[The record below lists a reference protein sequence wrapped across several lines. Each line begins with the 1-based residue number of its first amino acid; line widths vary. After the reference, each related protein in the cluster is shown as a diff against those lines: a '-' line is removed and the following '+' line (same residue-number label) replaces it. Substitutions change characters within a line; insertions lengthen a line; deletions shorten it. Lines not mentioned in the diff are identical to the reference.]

1 MNWHQLHF
9 RAKAYL
15 IGSYVFGAVFAFVSL
30 TAAHNRFVYPWVLLT
45 LASIVVAT
53 INVRLPMTGHRV
65 VISMGDVFTI
75 LALLQFG
82 PGPALVMYWGNL
94 VSAHTTD
101 QIKKYG
107 WDFLRQT
114 SPYKYAF
121 NFAIC
126 ASSIWAMNLA
136 LVLVD
141 RLGLSESVTLATSLA
156 ALAGTWFI
164 VNTVPLSLTIALL
177 NHQSFWKT
185 WSDGLVLYLLN
196 FFGSAAAA
204 GLMFKFYEEAGSSVF
219 LFALPIV
226 AVIYQLYL
234 FYIDK
239 FEHAQ
244 AHIAELNKLYL
255 QTVEA
260 LASAVDAKDRYT
272 HGHVRRVQVYAVELA
287 KRMGIEDANEL
298 MAIRSG
304 ALLHDIGK
312 IAIPEYILNK
322 PTVLTESEFEKMKSH
337 PAVGAVMLQGIE
349 FPFPVEPLVKSHH
362 ERWDGRGY
370 PEGLKGDEI
379 PLSARILSLVDCY
392 DAMTTDRPYRS
403 PMARDQLIE
412 FFLRESGG
420 AYDPAVVDAFVE
432 HIELLEA
439 EGAKIE
445 VAPSDIWGGET
456 AGSAGTENVR
466 PLEKVQPTLT
476 YSKAMDV
483 NALAQ
488 AELYSLF
495 EFVRAANCLRVDDV
509 LAFVGIKLERLI
521 RFDAAV
527 FYLADLD
534 RGIVTPGHVLGKGKR
549 VIKNVTLPLDQKLSG
564 WVAANNQA
572 LSNLPPFPD
581 FLNVEDPKP
590 AFEISSIVPMN
601 HRGVVIGSLAL
612 YREEKTKFT
621 DLEFRHLE
629 IVAGQTAA
637 ALNRAREQ
645 ESSQTALFD
654 ELTQLPNGYQLYL
667 MFDQVAMDAQ
677 RYDYPLS
684 LLAFRLESLEDVTR
698 RYGHLSAAEMVRFI
712 ARYLKDEVRDTDI
725 LVRYSNDQFLTL
737 HPKMSRDQAE
747 VLKSRIQNELDQHR
761 FPIRHGVDV
770 SPRLSIGIAEFHE
783 EGSKL
788 EDLLSI
794 AEWRLTEDE
803 KSRSVARRTLPFPS
817 QH

>member
-1 MNWHQLHF
+1 MNWHELHF
-9 RAKAYL
+9 QAKAYL
-15 IGSYVFGAVFAFVSL
+15 IGSYVFGVAFAFVSL
-30 TAAHNRFVYPWVLLT
+30 TAPENLFDSEWALLT
-45 LASIVVAT
+45 LVSIFVAT
-53 INVRLPMTGHRV
+53 INVRLPMTEHRV

-82 PGPALVMYWGNL
+82 PGPALVMYWSNL

-101 QIKKYG
+101 QIRKHG
-107 WDFLRQT
+107 RNFLREA
-114 SPYKYAF
+114 SLYKYAF

-136 LVLVD
+136 LVLVGYV
-141 RLGLSESVTLATSLA
+141 GLSESVSFVVGLGTLAA
-156 ALAGTWFI
+156 TWFI
-164 VNTVPLSLTIALL
+164 VNTVPLSVALAIL
-177 NHQSFWKT
+177 NNQSFWKI

-204 GLMFKFYEEAGSSVF
+204 GLMSQFYKQAGFLVF

-226 AVIYQLYL
+226 AVIYQLYQ

-239 FEHAQ
+239 FERAK
-244 AHIAELNKLYL
+244 AHIAELNKLYI

-272 HGHVRRVQVYAVELA
+272 HGHARRVQVYAVELA
-287 KRMGIEDANEL
+287 KQMGIQDANEL

-304 ALLHDIGK
+304 SLLHDIGK

-337 PAVGAVMLQGIE
+337 PAVGALMLKGIE

-370 PEGLKGDEI
+370 PEGLVGDEI

-403 PMARDQLIE
+403 PMARDQMIK
-412 FFLRESGG
+412 FFRRESGG
-420 AYDPAVVDAFVE
+420 AYDPAVVEAFVA
-432 HIELLEA
+432 HIDKLET

-445 VAPSDIWGGET
+445 IGPSDIWGGEASRT
-456 AGSAGTENVR
+456 ANTENVR
-466 PLEKVQPTLT
+466 PLENVQPTLT

-483 NALAQ
+483 SALAQ
-488 AELYSLF
+488 AELFSIF

-534 RGIVTPGHVLGKGKR
+534 RGIVEPGHVVGKR
-549 VIKNVTLPLDQKLSG
+549 GDAITEVTLPLDQKLSG

-581 FLNVEDPKP
+581 FRNFEEPKP
-590 AFEISSIVPMN
+590 KFEISSIVPMN

-612 YREEKTKFT
+612 YREDKAKFT

-629 IVAGQTAA
+629 IVAGQTAV
-637 ALNRAREQ
+637 ALNRARQQ
-645 ESSQTALFD
+645 ENSHTALFD
-654 ELTQLPNGYQLYL
+654 ELTELPNGYQMYL

-677 RYDYPLS
+677 RYEYPIA
-684 LLAFRLESLEDVTR
+684 LLAFRLEGLEDIAR
-698 RYGHLSAAEMVRFI
+698 RYGHLSSAEVVRFI
-712 ARYLKDEVRDTDI
+712 ARYLKDEVRETDI
-725 LVRYSNDQFLTL
+725 LVRYSSDQFLTL

-747 VLKSRIQNELDQHR
+747 ALKSRIQKELDQHR
-761 FPIRHGVDV
+761 FPVRHGVELY
-770 SPRLSIGIAEFHE
+770 PRVSIGIAEFLQ
-783 EGSKL
+783 EGTKL
-788 EDLLSI
+788 EDLLSV

-803 KSRSVARRTLPFPS
+803 KTRSAGNRTIKFPS
-817 QH
+817 QP

>member
-1 MNWHQLHF
+1 M
-9 RAKAYL
+9 K
-15 IGSYVFGAVFAFVSL
+15 
-30 TAAHNRFVYPWVLLT
+30 TK
-45 LASIVVAT
+45 
-53 INVRLPMTGHRV
+53 
-65 VISMGDVFTI
+65 D
-75 LALLQFG
+75 
-82 PGPALVMYWGNL
+82 
-94 VSAHTTD
+94 
-101 QIKKYG
+101 
-107 WDFLRQT
+107 LRRK
-114 SPYKYAF
+114 S
-121 NFAIC
+121 
-126 ASSIWAMNLA
+126 
-136 LVLVD
+136 D
-141 RLGLSESVTLATSLA
+141 RLL
-156 ALAGTWFI
+156 
-164 VNTVPLSLTIALL
+164 
-177 NHQSFWKT
+177 
-185 WSDGLVLYLLN
+185 
-196 FFGSAAAA
+196 
-204 GLMFKFYEEAGSSVF
+204 
-219 LFALPIV
+219 
-226 AVIYQLYL
+226 
-234 FYIDK
+234 
-239 FEHAQ
+239 
-244 AHIAELNKLYL
+244 
-255 QTVEA
+255 
-260 LASAVDAKDRYT
+260 
-272 HGHVRRVQVYAVELA
+272 
-287 KRMGIEDANEL
+287 
-298 MAIRSG
+298 
-304 ALLHDIGK
+304 
-312 IAIPEYILNK
+312 
-322 PTVLTESEFEKMKSH
+322 
-337 PAVGAVMLQGIE
+337 
-349 FPFPVEPLVKSHH
+349 
-362 ERWDGRGY
+362 
-370 PEGLKGDEI
+370 
-379 PLSARILSLVDCY
+379 
-392 DAMTTDRPYRS
+392 
-403 PMARDQLIE
+403 
-412 FFLRESGG
+412 
-420 AYDPAVVDAFVE
+420 
-432 HIELLEA
+432 
-439 EGAKIE
+439 
-445 VAPSDIWGGET
+445 
-456 AGSAGTENVR
+456 
-466 PLEKVQPTLT
+466 
-476 YSKAMDV
+476 
-483 NALAQ
+483 
-488 AELYSLF
+488 
-495 EFVRAANCLRVDDV
+495 VDDV

-521 RFDAAV
+521 RFDAAA